1 MNKWVKRLLLLVGI
15 ILILAVAGLALIT
28 RSQAVDLVTSTPDQ
42 RSPNEETPADYGL
55 PYEDVVVTNDEGLRL
70 VGWYVPPQNGAV
82 VMLQHGYKSR
92 RQPQLNEAKMLYD
105 AGYGAL
111 LTTVRAHDES
121 DGELITFGY
130 HEMADLEAWHDFL
143 LSRPEVD
150 PDKIGMLGVSM
161 GGSLVLQYAAQHEEI
176 KAVIAHSPFSSLDDT
191 VNTSVRYFLD
201 LPDWTVSVV
210 VPLVVFWGEQFGG
223 FDSAEIDAKQWID
236 DIAPRPVFLL
246 DAGQDIVVSADSTE
260 LLYAAAREPKFFWQC
275 PECDHAALDVQRPEE
290 FESCMITFYDRY
302 LLGQENNQCQEI
314 LGD

>member
-302 LLGQENNQCQEI
+302 LLGQENNRCQEI